1 MAEESIIRIP
11 PHHYIHVLDQN
22 SNVTRV
28 EVGPQTYIRQDNER
42 VVFPPAKMV
51 TVPPRHYCA
60 VLNPVLRAPGAGVQF
75 DASGQALLRH
85 ADLEI
90 RLSQPP
96 FPLYPGEEI
105 QQGITALQVVLPDTA
120 LHLKALLDF
129 EDDQGEKYVA
139 GDEFLFEGPGTYIPR
154 TEVEV
159 VEISQ
164 ATVIRHNQA
173 IRLRARKE
181 CTDREGTRRVTG
193 TPPSLPRPSLP
204 TRSPLPAPPQ
214 TAALLTPDPQPPA
227 LPAPPQTAALLT
239 PDPQP
244 PC

>member
-42 VVFPPAKMV
+42 VVFPPTKMV

-193 TPPSLPRPSLP
+193 EEWLVKRVGAYLPGVFEEVVDVVD
-204 TRSPLPAPPQ
+204 AF
-214 TAALLTPDPQPPA
+214 LLTEK
-227 LPAPPQTAALLT
+227 
-239 PDPQP
+239 
-244 PC
+244 